1 MRTLIGLF
9 QDSNEARET
18 ISDLRKLGAQPK
30 DISVVAPAGTSQI
43 GSGMQLAPVEVSG
56 YGRVAACGPLT
67 TYLSQATAQRSP
79 DAIISALLQM
89 GVPEA
94 EATRYVEGVRQ
105 GYTLEAVRID
115 DSKANQA
122 LQIMR
127 THALGGNDGNGS
139 TQQQRTASTQTR
151 GTAPS
156 RGDTVLPV
164 IVEELVVGKREVEAG
179 GVRATTHV
187 TERPAQEEVTL
198 RQEHVDVERRAV
210 DRPVGSADANAFE
223 DRTVE
228 VFATS
233 EEPVITKRARVIE
246 EIVIHTSVDSRTETV
261 RDTVR
266 RTDVNVEPFDAT
278 KYRDHYEAQYGTRDA
293 KEDYDFSSYQP
304 AYKFGSEMR
313 SDTRFAGAEWT
324 AVEPRART
332 TWEER
337 NPGTWERFKDAIRH
351 SWERAKA

>member
-18 ISDLRKLGAQPK
+18 ISDLQKLGARPK
-30 DISVVAPAGTSQI
+30 DISVVAPAGTTSQI
-43 GSGMQLAPVEVSG
+43 GTGMQLAPVEVSG

-67 TYLSQATAQRSP
+67 TYLSQATAQHTP

-89 GVPEA
+89 GVPEP
-94 EATRYVEGVRQ
+94 EASRYVEGVRQ
-105 GYTLEAVRID
+105 GYTLETVRID

-127 THALGGNDGNGS
+127 THALGGDG
-139 TQQQRTASTQTR
+139 TQRTTGTQAR
-151 GTAPS
+151 GAAPS

-164 IVEELVVGKREVEAG
+164 IVEELVIGKREVGAG
-179 GVRATTHV
+179 GVRATTRV
-187 TERPAQEEVTL
+187 TETPVEEEVTL
-198 RQEHVDVERRAV
+198 REEHVDVERRTV
-210 DRPVGSADANAFE
+210 DRPVGSADATAFQ

-228 VFATS
+228 VVATS

-246 EIVIHTSVDSRTETV
+246 EIVITKSAESRTETV

-266 RTDVNVEPFDAT
+266 RTDVDVEPFDAT
-278 KYRDHYEAQYGTRDA
+278 QYREHYDTTYGRTRTAGAD
-293 KEDYDFSSYQP
+293 EDYDFASYQP

-313 SDTRFAGAEWT
+313 SDTRFSGDEWST
-324 AVEPRART
+324 VEPRART

-337 NPGTWERFKDAIRH
+337 NPGTWDRFKGAVRH
-351 SWERAKA
+351 AWERAKT